1 MTGPE
6 ILLEE
11 KSPSGNPVRGKYS
24 HEKQIVHA
32 VTANRII
39 LSSFRNVS

>member
-24 HEKQIVHA
+24 HEKQILPVA
-32 VTANRII
+32 T
-39 LSSFRNVS
+39 